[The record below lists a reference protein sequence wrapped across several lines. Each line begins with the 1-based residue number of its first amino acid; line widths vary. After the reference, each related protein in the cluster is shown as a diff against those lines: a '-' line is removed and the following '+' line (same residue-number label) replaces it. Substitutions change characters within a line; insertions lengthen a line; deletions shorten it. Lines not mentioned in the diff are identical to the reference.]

1 MFNDPQFTILLSDA
15 PLDFFCLNCLLLVF
29 CWSGYSVLRANKRR
43 VFCTSCQREH
53 YDNLSGPQKCVHQF
67 LILTQF

>member
-43 VFCTSCQREH
+43 ECQREH